1 MTGARASIHTGSV
14 NESIVDIG
22 CVAGSEGGGN
32 SENRQ
37 IATVRALPQQTHM
50 GAKCC
55 TEANDTVGN
64 TRAEPKSDN
73 CVSLSPNKPIPD
85 LVERRKKRKRI
96 IPSAACV
103 WTERNENEG
112 AERENSEP
120 SERQIG

>member
-85 LVERRKKRKRI
+85 LVEKKEKKKENNSERGLRVDGTKRERR
-96 IPSAACV
+96 
-103 WTERNENEG
+103 
-112 AERENSEP
+112 AERAGK
-120 SERQIG
+120 Q